1 MSEHDPSSFKFP
13 VSSIKSPPSFK
24 FQVSSFEHQV
34 SSFKYPILIAEDD
47 VTSRTLL
54 RAVLRKG
61 GHEVVAACD
70 GEEAWDVLQRPDT
83 PRLAILD
90 WMMPGLD
97 GVGVVRRVRAVDTDR
112 PPYIIMLTT
121 RNEKNDIIEGLRA
134 GADDYL
140 IKPWDAEELHA
151 RIEVG
156 CRMIS
161 LQDRLA
167 DKVRELQEALDQVK
181 TLEGILPIC
190 SFCKKIRDDGNYWQQ
205 VEEYVGSHSG
215 AKFSHSICP
224 QCMSKHYPEFAESIA
239 EQRKENPT

>member
-1 MSEHDPSSFKFP
+1 MTRNVSTRFP
-13 VSSIKSPPSFK
+13 VSNFK
-24 FQVSSFEHQV
+24 F
-34 SSFKYPILIAEDD
+34 PILIAEDD

-54 RAVLRKG
+54 AAVLRKG

-70 GEEAWDVLQRPDT
+70 GAEAWDVLRQPDA
-83 PRLAILD
+83 PRIAILD
-90 WMMPGLD
+90 WMMPRMDGLE
-97 GVGVVRRVRAVDTDR
+97 VVRQVRAVDTER

-156 CRMIS
+156 CRMVS
-161 LQDRLA
+161 LQNRLA
-167 DKVRELQEALDQVK
+167 DKVQELQEALDQVK
-181 TLEGILPIC
+181 MLEGILPIC
-190 SFCKKIRDDGNYWQQ
+190 SFCKKIRDDQNYWRQ
-205 VEEYVGSHSG
+205 VEDYVGSHSE

-224 QCMSKHYPEFAESIA
+224 QCMRKHYPEFAKSIA
-239 EQRKENPT
+239 EQSEENST